1 MEVCLV
7 RTPRYVWPFNSGT
20 SAFWQPL
27 GLACLAAA
35 VRARLRG
42 VNVRIIDCPAAG
54 IGWRSLAAMLA
65 ELRPDVLGIGEETV
79 SAAEGIRL
87 ARLVRE
93 ILPGCTVV
101 AGGPF
106 FGFMAGDVLGREP
119 IDVIVR
125 GEGEETFVQL
135 LQALAGKADLGAVNG
150 LAFVSDGRMIETP
163 AREPV
168 GDLDSLPV
176 PAYDL
181 LPMHRYGARSRNHP
195 GLAAA
200 EHGRGCAH
208 RCSYCSLWRHWGRG
222 TGQDAQPCYRTK
234 SAERSFDEIRML
246 VERFGRFTIGWVDA
260 TWNLDPEWS
269 DRFCGLMLR
278 HGLKA
283 QHTAWMRADC
293 VVRDEAL
300 GILEKQ
306 VRAGL
311 VQAMIG
317 VERVRPGQLAA
328 LDRAADGAETA
339 RKAFDIFRRRYP
351 HVYTIGT
358 MIYGVWEETEQSLRE
373 LIDFEHT
380 SGMDYGF
387 YIPLTPNPGTPL
399 WDEVKGN
406 GRLATRDFR
415 AFNFHTPVLHTRDFR
430 AEALHGIYRR
440 ITMRPSL
447 ARLRHH
453 LRVLT
458 SPGARKRRVHRA
470 LFRHGARIVWRS
482 LLHGLRKGD
491 GTPAVYSIKPDWYD
505 D

>member
-1 MEVCLV
+1 
-7 RTPRYVWPFNSGT
+7 
-20 SAFWQPL
+20 
-27 GLACLAAA
+27 
-35 VRARLRG
+35 
-42 VNVRIIDCPAAG
+42 
-54 IGWRSLAAMLA
+54 
-65 ELRPDVLGIGEETV
+65 
-79 SAAEGIRL
+79 
-87 ARLVRE
+87 
-93 ILPGCTVV
+93 
-101 AGGPF
+101 
-106 FGFMAGDVLGREP
+106 
-119 IDVIVR
+119 
-125 GEGEETFVQL
+125 
-135 LQALAGKADLGAVNG
+135 
-150 LAFVSDGRMIETP
+150 
-163 AREPV
+163 
-168 GDLDSLPV
+168 
-176 PAYDL
+176 
-181 LPMHRYGARSRNHP
+181 
-195 GLAAA
+195 
-200 EHGRGCAH
+200 
-208 RCSYCSLWRHWGRG
+208 
-222 TGQDAQPCYRTK
+222 
-234 SAERSFDEIRML
+234 
-246 VERFGRFTIGWVDA
+246 
-260 TWNLDPEWS
+260 
-269 DRFCGLMLR
+269 
-278 HGLKA
+278 
-283 QHTAWMRADC
+283 
-293 VVRDEAL
+293 
-300 GILEKQ
+300 
-306 VRAGL
+306 
-311 VQAMIG
+311 
-317 VERVRPGQLAA
+317 
-328 LDRAADGAETA
+328 
-339 RKAFDIFRRRYP
+339 YP